1 MYRLTFFER
10 IPGHQGNAFAVNTNF
25 FMQLGGFDPGMKVW
39 GAIQM
44 ELMLK
49 VNGFNL
55 LIILY
60 ESLRFLVGKCILLL
74 TFYGFQVCSHL

>member
-1 MYRLTFFER
+1 MYHLTFLER

-44 ELMLK
+44 ELMFK
-49 VNGFNL
+49 VNRCNGFN
-55 LIILY
+55 
-60 ESLRFLVGKCILLL
+60 FTNHWVFWLVGV
-74 TFYGFQVCSHL
+74 FSY